1 MAAHSSMRGAWL
13 VIVLLSATILRAHS
27 LKCYNWCTN
36 PGQGACKCVRS
47 TIPDQDCMDF
57 IPDGKHSDNLAAV
70 VQLVEDCNTVLPG
83 VAEAD
88 QVCIRVTGDVKGGIF
103 GSHDETFSECAKKAS
118 CAAITPENP
127 TLNGRSMFSAEAE
140 KIGFCKECSVDLC
153 NYTNA
158 DCVLRPGAFMAL
170 LTLVATLV
178 AVRI

>member
-1 MAAHSSMRGAWL
+1 MRGAWL

-27 LKCYNWCTN
+27 LKCYKWCTN
-36 PGQGACKCVRS
+36 PRQGDCKCVAS
-47 TIPDQDCMDF
+47 TIPDRDCINT
-57 IPDGKHSDNLAAV
+57 IPDNHAA
-70 VQLVEDCNTVLPG
+70 VQLVQDCNTVLPG

-127 TLNGRSMFSAEAE
+127 TLNGRSMFSAAAE

-158 DCVLRPGAFMAL
+158 DCVLRPGAYMAL